1 MTWGAVVLAMLAAAP
16 ASPGPGR
23 RSTGERPPQH
33 RTADLSV
40 LAVRDLSRVQG
51 AWRSGAAPRAPE
63 VDRSGTPACAGEV
76 CQPRV
81 SIPGQQAAL
90 RGSRSEAAL
99 AFFAR
104 CPFEPVSR
112 AARFVVERNLRVDY
126 YPASGPIPDRGWGRL
141 VLSLR
146 WRLGAAD

>member
-1 MTWGAVVLAMLAAAP
+1 MTCCAVILAMLAGAP
-16 ASPGPGR
+16 ALLGPGR
-23 RSTGERPPQH
+23 RSTGERPPPH
-33 RTADLSV
+33 RTPDLSV
-40 LAVRDLSRVQG
+40 LDVRDLSRMQV
-51 AWRSGAAPRAPE
+51 AWRSGAALRAPGG
-63 VDRSGTPACAGEV
+63 DRSGAPACAGEV

-81 SIPGQQAAL
+81 SIPGQQAAF

-104 CPFEPVSR
+104 CPFEPISR
-112 AARFVVERNLRVDY
+112 AARFVVDRNLRVDY

-146 WRLGAAD
+146 WRLGAPD